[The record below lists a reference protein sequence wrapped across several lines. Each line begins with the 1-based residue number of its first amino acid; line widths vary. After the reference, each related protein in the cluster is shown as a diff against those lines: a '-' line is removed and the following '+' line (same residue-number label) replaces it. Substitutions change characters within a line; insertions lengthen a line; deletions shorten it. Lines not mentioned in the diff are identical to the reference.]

1 MVKNRRLF
9 TAGKRLRAL
18 RELMGLS
25 RPQFAELVGMTAKR
39 LENIEN
45 ELQRMHD
52 EDFEK
57 VCGTFPEFSDWI
69 AYEGSIEP
77 QSIAWKVA
85 DSAQAAAVY
94 LVERNPVL
102 LEQHGIDMQAW
113 RERQDNLDDSR
124 LDALLGLSEEQA
136 TQWREQL
143 QRLQEEITRQ
153 QTLEAERQAQ
163 LLQHRRQRPETDREA
178 LEDNLRQQRERLA
191 ASEQAYLD
199 TYSQLQADN
208 QRREQSQALLAEL
221 ERARAEFR
229 RWGRLNELIGS
240 SSGDK
245 FRRIA
250 QGYNLDLLVQ
260 HSNVQLRQLARR
272 YRLQRGGSELGLL
285 VVDTEMGDELRS
297 VYSLSGGETFL
308 ISLAL
313 ALGLA
318 SMASSKLRIE
328 SLFIDEGFGSL
339 DPESLQLAMDA
350 LDNLQA
356 QGRKVAVISHV
367 QEMHERIPVQV
378 RVQREGNGMSSLKV
392 VG

>member
-113 RERQDNLDDSR
+113 RERHR
-124 LDALLGLSEEQA
+124 EIREALLAAEQA
-136 TQWREQL
+136 P
-143 QRLQEEITRQ
+143 
-153 QTLEAERQAQ
+153 EAEPTP
-163 LLQHRRQRPETDREA
+163 LEEPPEPRRQRKRKTP
-178 LEDNLRQQRERLA
+178 
-191 ASEQAYLD
+191 AS
-199 TYSQLQADN
+199 
-208 QRREQSQALLAEL
+208 
-221 ERARAEFR
+221 
-229 RWGRLNELIGS
+229 GK
-240 SSGDK
+240 GD
-245 FRRIA
+245 
-250 QGYNLDLLVQ
+250 
-260 HSNVQLRQLARR
+260 
-272 YRLQRGGSELGLL
+272 
-285 VVDTEMGDELRS
+285 
-297 VYSLSGGETFL
+297 
-308 ISLAL
+308 
-313 ALGLA
+313 
-318 SMASSKLRIE
+318 
-328 SLFIDEGFGSL
+328 
-339 DPESLQLAMDA
+339 
-350 LDNLQA
+350 
-356 QGRKVAVISHV
+356 
-367 QEMHERIPVQV
+367 
-378 RVQREGNGMSSLKV
+378 
-392 VG
+392 